1 MPTFY
6 QQYPIGSPVMTT
18 ELARMLHRCIYS
30 NKIPMM
36 KGYGYTTEYENHI
49 DETWP
54 IRKVPPSAHLFPSA
68 GSLSGRTPGSDV

>member
-6 QQYPIGSPVMTT
+6 QQYPLGSIVMTT

-30 NKIPMM
+30 TRIPMM
-36 KGYGYTTEYENHI
+36 KGSGYTVEYEVHI

-54 IRKVPPSAHLFPSA
+54 IREVPPSALLFPGA
-68 GSLSGRTPGSDV
+68 GSSSRRTPGSDV